1 MAEKKKVLI
10 HSIVFSPDGVSTAY
24 LYNDIAL
31 GLKEN
36 GFDVVVLTTTPHYNR
51 VEEDLSK
58 QPLRKC
64 WGGLYYKSFFNDIL
78 VYHVPQ
84 KKFKSA
90 LLRIIGFV
98 YWHIISFFIGVQL
111 KRVSLILSPSP
122 PLSIGLLS
130 LLIARLRGAKVVYN
144 VQEIYPDFL
153 INQGS
158 LKSGLI
164 IKVLKWVERVVYNY
178 SDAVTT
184 IDKVFY
190 DTIIPR
196 FNAIS
201 KLRIIPNFVDTEIY
215 KPLENDNQLD
225 QDVFPSKPVLKVM
238 YAGNIGYAQDWAPL
252 LRVAERLRNL
262 PVEFWVIGEGVLKE
276 SLKKEVERNSL
287 TNIHVLPYQAR
298 SKMPSLIAYADIHFI
313 FMNPDMEGEGF
324 PSKVY
329 TIMACK
335 KPLLV
340 ISGANTPLYKF
351 LKPNNCAV
359 LIDSKNTGD
368 MDSKLENI
376 LRDIINDPSSLIPLG
391 ENGYRIVENQYS
403 KRAVIK
409 QYVSLIED
417 LTH

>member
-36 GFDVVVLTTTPHYNR
+36 GFEVVVLTTTPHYNR

-64 WGGLYYKSFFNDIL
+64 WGGLYFKSFFNDIL

-98 YWHIISFFIGVQL
+98 YWHIVSFFIGVQL
-111 KRVSLILSPSP
+111 KRVFLILSPSP

-130 LLIARLRGAKVVYN
+130 LLIARIRGAKVVYN

-164 IKVLKWVERVVYNY
+164 IKLLKWVERVVYNY

-196 FNAIS
+196 FKTIA

-225 QDVFPSKPVLKVM
+225 QDIFPSTPVLKVM
-238 YAGNIGYAQDWAPL
+238 YAGNIGYAQDWTPL

-276 SLKKEVERNSL
+276 SLKEEVEKNSL
-287 TNIHVLPYQAR
+287 SNIHVLPYQPR
-298 SKMPSLIAYADIHFI
+298 SKMPSLIAYADVHFI

-340 ISGANTPLYKF
+340 ISGAHTPLYRF
-351 LKPNNCAV
+351 LKPHNCAV
-359 LIDSKNTGD
+359 LIDSKDTGD
-368 MDSKLENI
+368 TDDRLENI
-376 LRDIINDPSSLIPLG
+376 LRDMISNPSSLIPLG
-391 ENGYRIVENQYS
+391 ENGYRIIENQYS
-403 KRAVIK
+403 KKVVIG
-409 QYVSLIED
+409 QYISLID
-417 LTH
+417 GFSN